1 MQMKSHLGALIALV
15 LLGACSGGGEE
26 AAAGARGPNG
36 EPVTKV
42 DTGCSR
48 FFFKGQPPV
57 IVNPQM
63 AGGNTSLCFRAFA
76 VEHSPK
82 SRTALWSA
90 EVLTPTTVVMASRL
104 ERDDEFHPEGRLK
117 PAERAELKD
126 YRRSGYDRGHLA
138 PSADMPTPESQAE
151 SFSLANMIPQI
162 PELNRGDWADLE
174 KTLRRQARQGTM
186 YVVTG
191 PGFRGKA
198 FFVGGRVMVP
208 SHVWKAVLFPKTG
221 AGVYVASNSLRPQW
235 HTMSLAEFTAAFGI
249 DPFPAAR
256 EETKKTNILKKGA
269 AGTGPNAAATNGSSA
284 GTDSAPK
291 KYTRTW
297 GEGDLGPDDNR
308 GSNGSRYGSGYDAS
322 GRHVRTWGEG
332 DLGPDDNRGR
342 YGYSYGNG
350 NGRGYRVSP
359 PPRPLT
365 PRERTGPVRDFPQD

>member
-1 MQMKSHLGALIALV
+1 MKTHMGALIALM
-15 LLGACSGGGEE
+15 LLTACSGGGKE
-26 AAAGARGPNG
+26 AEAGARGTNG

-63 AGGNTSLCFRAFA
+63 AGGNTNLCFRAFA

-90 EVLTPTTVVMASRL
+90 EMLTPTTVVMASRL
-104 ERDDEFHPEGRLK
+104 ERDDEFHPEQRLK
-117 PAERAELKD
+117 PADRAELKD

-162 PELNRGDWADLE
+162 AELNRGDWADLE
-174 KTLRRQARQGTM
+174 KTLRRQARKGTM

-191 PGFRGKA
+191 PGFRGKS

-269 AGTGPNAAATNGSSA
+269 AGTGPNAAATDGS
-284 GTDSAPK
+284 GDTPK
-291 KYTRTW
+291 KPTQTW
-297 GEGDLGPDDNR
+297 GEDELGLDADGR
-308 GSNGSRYGSGYDAS
+308 RDGSRRNGAGYDAS
-322 GRHVRTWGEG
+322 GRRVRTWG
-332 DLGPDDNRGR
+332 DDDGTSR
-342 YGYSYGNG
+342 YGGNG
-350 NGRGYRVSP
+350 TGYGRGYRTSP
-359 PPRPLT
+359 PPRELT